1 MDEQDEIISEFLVES
16 QENLDRLDQDLVALE
31 IEPGSRERLASIFRT
46 IHTLKGTAGF
56 LAFGTLERLAHT
68 GENLLSRLRDG
79 ELHYTAPRATV
90 LLEMVDAI
98 RLMLGNIEATAS
110 EGQVDCDALIGRLS
124 TLTADDAPAA
134 APESDVERSAEAQPA
149 ASAQAVVPSTSAE
162 VAKPTTSVSERAAP
176 QVAAAVPEVA
186 PMPVAPPAPP
196 ETAAVEAPTA
206 ARAVADDAGEARGS
220 IADASVRVDVRLL
233 DRLMNLV
240 GELVLARN
248 QILQHPVLREE
259 SDTHGASQRLDLIT
273 SELQEGVMKTRMQ
286 PIGNAW
292 AKFPRVVRDLAV
304 TCGKQVRLET
314 EGAETEL
321 DRTILEAIKDPLT
334 HLVRNSVD
342 HGIETREQRLAVGKG
357 PTGTLTLRAYHEG
370 GKVILEINDDG
381 GGINTDKVKARA
393 LQRGLIAPERA
404 AVMSEHELQN
414 LIFLPGFSTAD
425 AVSNVSGRGVGM
437 DVVKTNIEKISG
449 SIDVQSRMGQGT
461 SIKIRIPLTLA
472 IVPAL
477 IVTCSGQRYALP
489 QVNVLELVGLDAV
502 QAERDIERIHNVPIY
517 RLRGNVLPLV
527 YLQQVLGQTDVVTTT
542 AATIVVVQADD
553 RQFGLVVDVVRDMQE
568 IVVKPLGAE
577 LKSIPAYAGATIM
590 GDGHVALIVDVP
602 GIAQLAGLKSDA
614 RMMRMVAATQA
625 RAADMDGADKQI
637 LLQFEARGG
646 ACFAVPLYAVARL
659 EEIDPQCIETTA
671 GQQVVQ
677 YRDGLLPLVRL
688 DQPSGPPPAL
698 LPVIVCSED
707 DQHAGFV
714 IERVLDI
721 VEQVVELDREFHGGE
736 LLGTA
741 VIAGRVT
748 DLFDMAAAGRAA
760 GIRAFDRRKRVRL
773 KEVA

>member
-31 IEPGSRERLASIFRT
+31 SEPGSRERLASIFRT

-79 ELHYTAPRATV
+79 ELHYTPPRATV

-98 RLMLGNIEATAS
+98 RRMLGNVEASGA
-110 EGQVDCDALIGRLS
+110 EGNVDCAALIARL
-124 TLTADDAPAA
+124 TQLTQDDLPTADETAEVASVPLPEPEPAA
-134 APESDVERSAEAQPA
+134 AADPAPVADPPPQPVTTP
-149 ASAQAVVPSTSAE
+149 QATGTANKDGPARVTALPAGN
-162 VAKPTTSVSERAAP
+162 RAA
-176 QVAAAVPEVA
+176 VDEAAAES
-186 PMPVAPPAPP
+186 
-196 ETAAVEAPTA
+196 
-206 ARAVADDAGEARGS
+206 RGS
-220 IADASVRVDVRLL
+220 LADASVRVDVRLL

-259 SDTHGASQRLDLIT
+259 ASTHGASQRLDMIT

-304 TCGKQVRLET
+304 TCGKQVRLVT
-314 EGAETEL
+314 EGDDTEL

-334 HLVRNSVD
+334 HIVRNSVD
-342 HGIETREQRLAVGKG
+342 HGIEARDRRLAAGKG

-381 GGINTDKVKARA
+381 GGINTEKVKARA
-393 LQRGLIAPERA
+393 LERGLITPERA
-404 AVMSEHELQN
+404 AVMTEHDLQG

-437 DVVKTNIEKISG
+437 DVVKTNIEKIGG
-449 SIDVQSRMGQGT
+449 SIDVQSRVGQGT

-477 IVTCSGQRYALP
+477 IVASQGERYAIP
-489 QVNVLELVGLDAV
+489 QVNVLELVGLDAA
-502 QAERDIERIHNVPIY
+502 QADRDIEHIHNVPVY

-527 YLQQVLGQTDVVTTT
+527 YLQQVLRQSGAPVPS

-553 RQFGLVVDVVRDMQE
+553 RQFGLVVDSVRDTQE

-577 LKSIPAYAGATIM
+577 LKAIPAFAGATIM
-590 GDGHVALIVDVP
+590 GDGRVALILDVP
-602 GIAQLAGLKSDA
+602 GIAQLAGLMSDA
-614 RMMRMVAATQA
+614 RMMRLVAGAQTQD
-625 RAADMDGADKQI
+625 AAGDGADKQI

-646 ACFAVPLYAVARL
+646 ACFAVPLHTVARL
-659 EEIDPQCIETTA
+659 EEIDPQRIELTG
-671 GQQVVQ
+671 GQPVVQ
-677 YRDGLLPLVRL
+677 YRGGLLPLVRL
-688 DQPSGPPPAL
+688 DQPSGASPAR
-698 LPVIVCSED
+698 LPVVVCGQGE
-707 DQHAGFV
+707 QHVGFV
-714 IERVLDI
+714 IEQVLDI
-721 VEQVVELDREFHGGE
+721 VEQTVELEREFEGGE

-760 GIRAFDRRKRVRL
+760 GIQTFERRQRVRL

>member
-1 MDEQDEIISEFLVES
+1 MDEQDEIIGEFLVES

-31 IEPGSRERLASIFRT
+31 SEPGSRERLASIFRT

-79 ELHYTAPRATV
+79 ELHYTPARATV

-98 RLMLGNIEATAS
+98 RRMLANIEAS
-110 EGQVDCDALIGRLS
+110 GGEGAVDCEALIARLAR
-124 TLTADDAPAA
+124 LTEADAPQAA
-134 APESDVERSAEAQPA
+134 AEPAGAVSEPA
-149 ASAQAVVPSTSAE
+149 APPLLAEGPPPVVAAPPLPEAVSAPLAE
-162 VAKPTTSVSERAAP
+162 PPPKPVAGPPPERAAVTALP
-176 QVAAAVPEVA
+176 GAAPADDGVAAASL
-186 PMPVAPPAPP
+186 
-196 ETAAVEAPTA
+196 
-206 ARAVADDAGEARGS
+206 ADTT
-220 IADASVRVDVRLL
+220 VRVDVRLL

-248 QILQHPVLREE
+248 QILQHPALREE
-259 SDTHGASQRLDLIT
+259 AGTHGASQRLDLIT

-286 PIGNAW
+286 PIGSVW

-314 EGAETEL
+314 EGADTEL

-334 HLVRNSVD
+334 HLVRNAID
-342 HGIETREQRLAVGKG
+342 HGIEPRERRLAAGKG

-381 GGINTDKVKARA
+381 GGIDTEKVKARA
-393 LQRGLIAPERA
+393 QERGLITPERA
-404 AVMSEHELQN
+404 AAMSEHELQN

-437 DVVKTNIEKISG
+437 DVVKTNIEKIGG
-449 SIDVQSRMGQGT
+449 SIDMQSRLGRGT

-472 IVPAL
+472 ILPAL
-477 IVTCSGQRYALP
+477 IVTSQGERYAIP
-489 QVNVLELVGLDAV
+489 QVNVLELVGLDAD
-502 QAERDIERIHNVPIY
+502 QAGRDIERIHNVPVY

-527 YLQQVLGQTDVVTTT
+527 YLQQVLQQAQAAAPT
-542 AATIVVVQADD
+542 AAVIVVLQADE
-553 RQFGLVVDVVRDMQE
+553 RQFGLVVDAVSDTQE

-577 LKSIPAYAGATIM
+577 LKALAAYAGATIM

-602 GIAQLAGLKSDA
+602 GIAELAGLASDA
-614 RMMRMVAATQA
+614 RMLRLVGAGQAQEVAASDA
-625 RAADMDGADKQI
+625 EKQT

-646 ACFAVPLYAVARL
+646 GCFAVPLDKVARL
-659 EEIDPQCIETTA
+659 EEIDPQRIEVTA
-671 GQQVVQ
+671 GQQVIQ
-677 YRDGLLPLVRL
+677 YRGGLLPLVRL
-688 DQPSGPPPAL
+688 DQASGAST
-698 LPVIVCSED
+698 LPVIVCGGG
-707 DQHAGFV
+707 DQHVGFV

-721 VEQVVELDREFHGGE
+721 VEQAVDLERTFEGGE

-748 DLFDMAAAGRAA
+748 DLLDTAAAARAA
-760 GIRAFDRRKRVRL
+760 GVQAFERRRQVRL

>member
-1 MDEQDEIISEFLVES
+1 MDEQDEIISEFLIES

-31 IEPGSRERLASIFRT
+31 SEPGSRDRLASIFRT

-56 LAFGTLERLAHT
+56 LAFGTLERLTHT

-79 ELHYTAPRATV
+79 ELHYTAPRATA

-98 RLMLGNIEATAS
+98 RRLLANIEAGGA
-110 EGQVDCDALIGRLS
+110 EGEVDCAALIARLAQ
-124 TLTADDAPAA
+124 LTEDDAPDTEATAGADIGEPESEPETATAPEAPPAPTAEAPAA
-134 APESDVERSAEAQPA
+134 ASIPA
-149 ASAQAVVPSTSAE
+149 ADPQ
-162 VAKPTTSVSERAAP
+162 PTAGVTPLAGGSRAGSDE
-176 QVAAAVPEVA
+176 AAA
-186 PMPVAPPAPP
+186 
-196 ETAAVEAPTA
+196 
-206 ARAVADDAGEARGS
+206 EARGS
-220 IADASVRVDVRLL
+220 LADASVRVDVRLL

-259 SDTHGASQRLDLIT
+259 AGTHGASQRLDMIT

-304 TCGKQVRLET
+304 TCGKQVRLVT
-314 EGAETEL
+314 EGDDTEL
-321 DRTILEAIKDPLT
+321 DRTILEAIRDPLT
-334 HLVRNSVD
+334 HIVRNSVD
-342 HGIETREQRLAVGKG
+342 HGIEPRDARLAAGKG

-381 GGINTDKVKARA
+381 GGINTAKVKARA
-393 LQRGLIAPERA
+393 LERGLITPERA
-404 AVMSEHELQN
+404 AAMTEHELQG

-437 DVVKTNIEKISG
+437 DVVKTNIEKIGG
-449 SIDVQSRMGQGT
+449 SIDVQSRLGRGT

-477 IVTCSGQRYALP
+477 IVTSQGERYAIP
-489 QVNVLELVGLDAV
+489 QVNVLELVGLDAS
-502 QAERDIERIHNVPIY
+502 QADRDIEHIHNVPVY

-527 YLQQVLGQTDVVTTT
+527 YLQQVLQQTGGRAPT
-542 AATIVVVQADD
+542 ASTIVVVQADD
-553 RQFGLVVDVVRDMQE
+553 RQFGLVVDAVRDTQE

-602 GIAQLAGLKSDA
+602 GIAQLAGLMSDT
-614 RMMRMVAATQA
+614 RVMQLVAAA
-625 RAADMDGADKQI
+625 RHREAAGDDADRQT

-646 ACFAVPLYAVARL
+646 GCFAVPLHTVARL
-659 EEIDPQCIETTA
+659 EEIDPQRIETTA
-671 GQQVVQ
+671 GQPVVQ

-688 DQPSGPPPAL
+688 DQPAGLPPAL
-698 LPVIVCSED
+698 LPVIVCSEGE
-707 DQHAGFV
+707 QHAGFV

-721 VEQVVELDREFHGGE
+721 VEQTVELEREFQGGE

-760 GIRAFDRRKRVRL
+760 GIPMFERRRRMRL

>member
-31 IEPGSRERLASIFRT
+31 SEPGSRERLASIFRT

-79 ELHYTAPRATV
+79 ELHYTPARATV

-98 RLMLGNIEATAS
+98 RRMLANIEASGS
-110 EGQVDCDALIGRLS
+110 EGEVDCEALIERLQR
-124 TLTADDAPAA
+124 LTEADDASQAPSEAAPAEAVAKAPPPVAVA
-134 APESDVERSAEAQPA
+134 APEPA
-149 ASAQAVVPSTSAE
+149 ATTAPQPVATATQPPAETPPAVSAPAPAE
-162 VAKPTTSVSERAAP
+162 PP
-176 QVAAAVPEVA
+176 QVAAVEPLPA
-186 PMPVAPPAPP
+186 PKRAPVAPLPGAAPA
-196 ETAAVEAPTA
+196 EDAAVA
-206 ARAVADDAGEARGS
+206 ASVADS
-220 IADASVRVDVRLL
+220 TVRVDVRLL

-248 QILQHPVLREE
+248 QILQHPALREE
-259 SDTHGASQRLDLIT
+259 AGTHGASQRLDLIT

-286 PIGNAW
+286 PIGSVW
-292 AKFPRVVRDLAV
+292 AKFPRVVRDLAI

-314 EGAETEL
+314 EGADTEL

-334 HLVRNSVD
+334 HLVRNAID
-342 HGIETREQRLAVGKG
+342 HGIEPRDRRLAAGKG

-381 GGINTDKVKARA
+381 GGINTEKVKARA
-393 LQRGLIAPERA
+393 IERGLITPERA

-437 DVVKTNIEKISG
+437 DVVKTNIEKIGG
-449 SIDVQSRMGQGT
+449 SIDLQSRLGRGT

-477 IVTCSGQRYALP
+477 IVTSQGERYAIP
-489 QVNVLELVGLDAV
+489 QVNVLELVGLDAE
-502 QAERDIERIHNVPIY
+502 QAGRDIERIHNVPVY

-527 YLQQVLGQTDVVTTT
+527 YLQQVLQQAPT
-542 AATIVVVQADD
+542 AAVIVVLQADE
-553 RQFGLVVDVVRDMQE
+553 RQFGLVVDAVSDTQE

-577 LKSIPAYAGATIM
+577 LKALAAYAGATIM

-602 GIAQLAGLKSDA
+602 GIAELAGLASDA
-614 RMMRMVAATQA
+614 RMLRLVGATQA
-625 RAADMDGADKQI
+625 QEAVGSETEKQI

-646 ACFAVPLYAVARL
+646 GCFAVPLDKVARL
-659 EEIDPQCIETTA
+659 EEIDPRRIEITA

-677 YRDGLLPLVRL
+677 YRGGLLPLVRL
-688 DQPSGPPPAL
+688 DQSSGAAETV
-698 LPVIVCSED
+698 PVIVCSD
-707 DQHAGFV
+707 GDQHVGFV

-721 VEQVVELDREFHGGE
+721 VEQAVELERAFDGGE

-748 DLFDMAAAGRAA
+748 DLVDMAAAARAA
-760 GIRAFDRRKRVRL
+760 GVQAFERRRRVRL

>member
-31 IEPGSRERLASIFRT
+31 SEPGSRDRLASIFRT

-56 LAFGTLERLAHT
+56 LAFGTLERLTHT

-79 ELHYTAPRATV
+79 ELHYTPPRATV

-98 RLMLGNIEATAS
+98 RRMLANIEASGA
-110 EGQVDCDALIGRLS
+110 EGDVDCDALITRLAQ
-124 TLTADDAPAA
+124 LTEDDAAGTAVDTREPEPEPEAFS
-134 APESDVERSAEAQPA
+134 APE
-149 ASAQAVVPSTSAE
+149 
-162 VAKPTTSVSERAAP
+162 
-176 QVAAAVPEVA
+176 
-186 PMPVAPPAPP
+186 APP
-196 ETAAVEAPTA
+196 EPVAEPPAAVAETPPAATPAADSQTA
-206 ARAVADDAGEARGS
+206 ARVTPLAGGNRTGADEATAETRGS
-220 IADASVRVDVRLL
+220 LADASVRVDVRLL

-259 SDTHGASQRLDLIT
+259 SSTHGASQRLDMIT

-314 EGAETEL
+314 EGADTEL

-334 HLVRNSVD
+334 HIVRNSVD
-342 HGIETREQRLAVGKG
+342 HGIEARDARLAAGKG

-393 LQRGLIAPERA
+393 LERGLITPERA
-404 AVMSEHELQN
+404 AVMTEHDLQS
-414 LIFLPGFSTAD
+414 LIFLPGFSTAE

-437 DVVKTNIEKISG
+437 DVVKTNIEKIGG
-449 SIDVQSRMGQGT
+449 SIDVQSRLGRGT

-477 IVTCSGQRYALP
+477 IVTSQDERYAIP
-489 QVNVLELVGLDAV
+489 QVNVLELVGLDAA
-502 QAERDIERIHNVPIY
+502 QADRDIEHIHNVPVY

-527 YLQQVLGQTDVVTTT
+527 YLQQVLQQTEVQAPT
-542 AATIVVVQADD
+542 ASTIVVVQADD
-553 RQFGLVVDVVRDMQE
+553 RQFGLVVDAVRDTQE

-590 GDGHVALIVDVP
+590 GDGHVALIMDVP
-602 GIAQLAGLKSDA
+602 GIAQLAGLTSDA
-614 RMMRMVAATQA
+614 RMMRLVAAAQNSETA
-625 RAADMDGADKQI
+625 GEAADRQS

-646 ACFAVPLYAVARL
+646 GCFAVPLHTVARL
-659 EEIDPQCIETTA
+659 EEIDPQRIETTA
-671 GQQVVQ
+671 GQPVVQ

-698 LPVIVCSED
+698 LPVIVCSEG

-721 VEQVVELDREFHGGE
+721 VEQTVDLEREFHGGE

-760 GIRAFDRRKRVRL
+760 GIPMFERRKRMRL